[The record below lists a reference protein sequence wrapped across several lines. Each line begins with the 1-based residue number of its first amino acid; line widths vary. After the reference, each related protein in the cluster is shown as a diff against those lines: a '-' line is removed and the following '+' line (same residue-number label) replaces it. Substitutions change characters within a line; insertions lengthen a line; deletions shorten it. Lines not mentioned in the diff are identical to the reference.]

1 MPNLRKLLILKLAV
15 IAAALSTTALANGL
29 RPVHAKHAVVVSV
42 HEDASKVGADIL
54 QKGGNAVDAAV
65 ATGFALAVVHPGAG
79 KNMGGGGVFGG
90 VLFCEEYRLSYI
102 RQKRQ
107 KARPRHDV
115 LR

>member
-15 IAAALSTTALANGL
+15 IAAALSTTALASGL

-65 ATGFALAVVHPGAG
+65 ATRFALAVVHPAAG
-79 KNMGGGGVFGG
+79 NICGGGVLLG
-90 VLFCEEYRLSYI
+90 RLSDCKI
-102 RQKRQ
+102 HFLAHRRKEPTN
-107 KARPRHDV
+107 A
-115 LR
+115 